1 MIEEMNEETLFLK
14 SKFDE
19 TNTFNILK
27 KIYASDANFIVKR
40 GAARLAIEGLMG
52 ENKILSSKIL
62 DYHLS
67 MIKDDYEKVQEIE
80 YFLSID
86 YKYSEFFCIKKVEL
100 SIKNLTLDPNRIED
114 LERTLDFAEKKSEEN
129 ETYPYLL
136 RIYELKCLIY
146 EAQRKPSKYI
156 EEYKSKIDELKYDM
170 FNNPKELTQKR
181 KNKREKENQSNIEVQ
196 SVEKEGKKHKSKK
209 LKILMVI
216 VLLLV
221 IGNIAL
227 IGVNFAKNNTNLND
241 LNMSINKNNVQ
252 TENTNSTQD
261 KKKNDTENISKKEE
275 KTSEDNKS
283 IQEPSIQLEVPYT
296 YSEYPDYDDLKK
308 RRFMEIEE
316 LVTKYYNGYEK
327 AVANA
332 EYSYVQEYLASGGQL
347 STELK
352 KSIPDRHKDVYVKHF
367 KIYNFEDEA
376 TESSFQMDTV
386 FVVEGKTIQI
396 ETRRYEILYDSYC
409 ENPVIYGYTNWD
421 IIYKQEYNPNVDKF
435 DFKNYRKYLKQS

>member
-1 MIEEMNEETLFLK
+1 MNEETLFLK

-27 KIYASDANFIVKR
+27 KIYASDATFIVKR
-40 GAARLAIEGLMG
+40 GAARLAIEGIMG

-114 LERTLDFAEKKSEEN
+114 LERTLDFAEKNSEEN

-181 KNKREKENQSNIEVQ
+181 KNKHEKENQSNIEIH
-196 SVEKEGKKHKSKK
+196 SVEKEEKKHKSKK
-209 LKILMVI
+209 IKLLMIAI
-216 VLLLV
+216 VLL
-221 IGNIAL
+221 IMGNVAL
-227 IGVNFAKNNTNLND
+227 IGINFAKENTNLND
-241 LNMSINKNNVQ
+241 LTKSINKNNVRAD
-252 TENTNSTQD
+252 NTNSSQEQQ
-261 KKKNDTENISKKEE
+261 KKKKEDINKKEE
-275 KTSEDNKS
+275 KKIEDTNDNKN

-308 RRFMEIEE
+308 EGLWKLRNLLQNIIMDM
-316 LVTKYYNGYEK
+316 
-327 AVANA
+327 
-332 EYSYVQEYLASGGQL
+332 
-347 STELK
+347 K
-352 KSIPDRHKDVYVKHF
+352 KLLLMAIIHMY
-367 KIYNFEDEA
+367 KI
-376 TESSFQMDTV
+376 
-386 FVVEGKTIQI
+386 I
-396 ETRRYEILYDSYC
+396 
-409 ENPVIYGYTNWD
+409 
-421 IIYKQEYNPNVDKF
+421 
-435 DFKNYRKYLKQS
+435 